1 MVGVLAVGFVANLLI
16 RQVAD
21 RFHERDHHEKQLTGE
36 GPASTGGG
44 VATAQRTGTSV
55 TTRPVLLVVSWAIVG
70 LPLVYGV
77 YQTIVKVSGLFG

>member
-21 RFHERDHHEKQLTGE
+21 RFHEPDHEEKQLTGE
-36 GPASTGGG
+36 LGSHGGG
-44 VATAQRTGTSV
+44 TATTTRTGT
-55 TTRPVLLVVSWAIVG
+55 TTTTQPVLLAVSWAVVG

-77 YQTIVKVSGLFG
+77 YETFVKVSSLFG